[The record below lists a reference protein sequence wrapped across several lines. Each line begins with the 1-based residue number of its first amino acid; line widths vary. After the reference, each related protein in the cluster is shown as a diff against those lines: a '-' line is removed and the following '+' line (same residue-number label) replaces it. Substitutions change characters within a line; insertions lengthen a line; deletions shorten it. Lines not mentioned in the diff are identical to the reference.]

1 MKIGIDLTPLQSPH
15 RMRGIGFTLMNL
27 VNSISAG
34 EREKH
39 SFVFFVVPRH
49 ETKFGD
55 PLELLD
61 LSNMDYEVR
70 ASAPLKMIDEASQ
83 KPPKQWA
90 VPLLSVRYQRL
101 AASLIRTIRGMM
113 ASYFGGSRD
122 QNLDGIDVYLQPDQS
137 QSLPRRHGLKK
148 LLIIY
153 DIIPYVLERDYLISY
168 NTARLRHHS
177 RKGSLHLQ
185 ARRWLYAHKLRVSVK
200 NSDCSIAISEHTK
213 TDFVRYLHAPAKK
226 IRVVPLGVTPSDE
239 AAAPKP
245 VTYRYVNTSW
255 GYIKRPFKI
264 DNSTPFILF
273 VGGADRRRRLEDL
286 VTAFNHLRA
295 EGHEFKLV
303 LAGDSM
309 QGPDNIATEEIRHAL
324 HDSSYLDDI
333 IFLGFIDSAT
343 RDWLYRKAMA
353 FVYPSRYEGFGLP
366 ILEAM
371 IHGAPVVTY
380 KNSSIEE
387 VAGPLPIYAHDS
399 EGLRKAIGKLLSSKP
414 EEIQHIRDKGILHA
428 QKFSWQE
435 TSKKVFSIINSYD
448 R

>member
-27 VNSISAG
+27 VNSIPAE

-39 SFVFFVVPRH
+39 SFVFFVVPH
-49 ETKFGD
+49 QETKFGD

-61 LSNMDYEVR
+61 ISNVDYEVR
-70 ASAPLKMIDEASQ
+70 ETAPLKALNGASQ
-83 KPPKQWA
+83 KTSGQWA
-90 VPLLSVRYQRL
+90 VPLLSARYRRL
-101 AASLIRTIRGMM
+101 VASLIRTVRNMKG
-113 ASYFGGSRD
+113 SYFGDSRG

-137 QSLPRRHGLKK
+137 LSLPRKRGLKK

-153 DIIPYVLERDYLISY
+153 DVIPYVLERDYLISY

-177 RKGSLHLQ
+177 RKGSLRLQ

-226 IRVVPLGVTPSDE
+226 IRVAPLGVTPYDE

-264 DNSTPFILF
+264 DSSTPFILF

-286 VTAFNHLRA
+286 ITAFNHLRA
-295 EGHEFKLV
+295 EGHELKLV

-324 HDSSYLDDI
+324 HDSSYIDDI
-333 IFLGFIDSAT
+333 IFLGFVDNAT
-343 RDWLYRKAMA
+343 RDWLYRRALA

-371 IHGAPVVTY
+371 IHGAPVITY
-380 KNSSIEE
+380 KNSSIGE
-387 VAGPLPIYAHDS
+387 VAGSLPIYAQDS

-414 EEIQHIRDKGILHA
+414 EEIQRLRNKGILHA
-428 QKFSWQE
+428 QKFSWKE
-435 TSKKVFSIINSYD
+435 TSKKVFSIINGYD
-448 R
+448 S